1 MKRLVS
7 NNNSTSNDLRL
18 RMTNVSSNMLGN
30 KRSFVASDVTNR
42 TITTWVLPKLN
53 LEKYFFNAIN
63 LLLSNSYY
71 MRRLLWILSFSQLLV
86 KCIFLINTD
95 SIY

>member
-1 MKRLVS
+1 
-7 NNNSTSNDLRL
+7 
-18 RMTNVSSNMLGN
+18 MTNVSSNMLGN

-71 MRRLLWILSFSQLLV
+71 MRRLLWILSFSQLLA